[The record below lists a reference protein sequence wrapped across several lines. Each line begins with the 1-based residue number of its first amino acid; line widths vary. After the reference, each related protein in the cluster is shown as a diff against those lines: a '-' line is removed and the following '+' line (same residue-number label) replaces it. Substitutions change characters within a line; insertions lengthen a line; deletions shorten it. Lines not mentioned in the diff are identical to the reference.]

1 MEKKLIVRYE
11 FSQVIRITV
20 TLVLLFIN
28 NCRIQTI
35 LLFLIPSLV
44 LCRDENS
51 YDKNERELAIL
62 QLAIGCIIYISMLY
76 IIFPKV
82 YNAGSIFWFIVG
94 VFGLKQLY
102 IPKYIRE

>member
-1 MEKKLIVRYE
+1 MEKKLILRYE
-11 FSQVIRITV
+11 FSQVIRITA
-20 TLVLLFIN
+20 TLLILFFY

-35 LLFLIPSLV
+35 FLFLIPLLV
-44 LCRDENS
+44 LGSDETS
-51 YDKNERELAIL
+51 YDSIKDEIAVV
-62 QLAIGCIIYISMLY
+62 QLLCGCIMYVSMLY

-82 YNAGSIFWFIVG
+82 NNTESIFWFIVG

>member
-62 QLAIGCIIYISMLY
+62 QLAIGCIMYISMLY

-82 YNAGSIFWFIVG
+82 YNAESIFWFIVG
-94 VFGLKQLY
+94 VFGLKKLY
-102 IPKYIRE
+102 IPKHIRE

>member
-51 YDKNERELAIL
+51 YDKNEKSLE
-62 QLAIGCIIYISMLY
+62 
-76 IIFPKV
+76 
-82 YNAGSIFWFIVG
+82 
-94 VFGLKQLY
+94 
-102 IPKYIRE
+102 